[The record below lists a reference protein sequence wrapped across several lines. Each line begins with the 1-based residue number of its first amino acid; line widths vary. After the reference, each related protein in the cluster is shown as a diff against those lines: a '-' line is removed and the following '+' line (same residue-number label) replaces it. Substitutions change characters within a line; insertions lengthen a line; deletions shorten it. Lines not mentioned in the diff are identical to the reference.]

1 MKEATKLNAETGDPP
16 SQDPIPFEN
25 IRDLDYFENNI
36 DNLSWL
42 AGNGL
47 SYYLA
52 IGLHPE

>member
-1 MKEATKLNAETGDPP
+1 VKEATKLNAETGDPP